1 MRKVSQEL
9 NLETNKGSFEQFS
22 RLMEKEKKQHIFRT
36 ILKTAKFEWGSRKTG
51 SCYCPA
57 QNELKYTTEFA

>member
-36 ILKTAKFEWGSRKTG
+36 ILKTAKFE
-51 SCYCPA
+51 
-57 QNELKYTTEFA
+57 